1 VSTCYIYSNTTHFG
15 GTVSEF
21 STRYTSFAQNTFR
34 YAIQS
39 NRVIRRYRG
48 SEDAFIR
55 VDFRDE
61 DRLQYRWD
69 REVDGALESRD
80 TIIHESDDTQ
90 EHRSFKLESVGS

>member
-1 VSTCYIYSNTTHFG
+1 MSTCHIHSNTTHFG
-15 GTVSEF
+15 GTVSELF
-21 STRYTSFAQNTFR
+21 THYTSFAQNIFR

-69 REVDGALESRD
+69 REVDGALESLD
-80 TIIHESDDTQ
+80 TIIRESDDTQ
-90 EHRSFKLESVGS
+90 GHLSFKLESVES